1 MNKRYQIFIS
11 STYKDLVEER
21 RAAMEAI
28 IELDCFPAGME
39 SFPASSQRQFDYIS
53 RIIDKSDYYIIIIA
67 GKYGTLSDEGISF
80 TEKEFDYA
88 VEKGIPIISFVKRDI
103 TKLSTEF
110 IELVPER
117 RKKLEE
123 FRKKVMDSRMVKM
136 WDDYNELKAAI
147 LLSLPKEMNA
157 NPQYGWI
164 RGTEKEKTE
173 ENLIQ
178 EESYST
184 VKALF
189 PIDSYCTEIIDSL
202 NTVMISFAKMYNAQV
217 RLSRSGFRFYFST
230 EPDMDILIK
239 MRQRLSLLIEAYD
252 IQNFSI
258 G

>member
-53 RIIDKSDYYIIIIA
+53 KIIDKSDYYIIIIA

-103 TKLSTEF
+103 SKLSTEF
-110 IELVPER
+110 IELDHER

-123 FRKKVMDSRMVKM
+123 FRTKVMDSRMVKM

-147 LLSLPKEMNA
+147 LLSLPKEIDS

-164 RGTEKEKTE
+164 RGTEKLK
-173 ENLIQ
+173 
-178 EESYST
+178 
-184 VKALF
+184 
-189 PIDSYCTEIIDSL
+189 PGEIIL
-202 NTVMISFAKMYNAQV
+202 PEEAYNTVRLMFTVNDYSAKTVDTLKFVMLSFADMYSAQV
-217 RLSRSGFRFYFST
+217 KLSSSGFRFYFSK
-230 EPDMDILIK
+230 EPDMDMLIQ
-239 MRQRLSLLIEAYD
+239 MREKLNLLAEAYD
-252 IQNFSI
+252 IHNYSI